1 MAITTVT
8 ATNSVFP
15 SFRPALV
22 AVSVAAVFC
31 FPTALNADSSFSPA
45 VELTSHGYQL
55 KLPPSMETDKGAAL
69 EVVPS
74 LAWRYQGPRMQSRVD
89 LNHQRV
95 WYKDSQRSPYSLNEF
110 TAQNSLSGFD
120 RRVVW
125 TLNASQSHQIRGGGE
140 GAGLFR
146 DRITALGSLSRTNRY
161 GTNVLLSNAPHKE
174 AQFALDLSANKFESK
189 RPAEDDSF
197 GSIDNEQFRANFST
211 SKVHQYGGVFWR
223 GGGSVAR
230 TNRAERARLVRD
242 NAQLQLGVPL
252 LPGLAW
258 MVKGYYEQ
266 NSIQNS
272 DFTNEF
278 SSAGTGLEWQFGRV
292 SRVNLTYNTV
302 LSDSDQS
309 NFVAADFLLAPS
321 RRTSLSGSWDKRYF
335 GRTAQVAG
343 DYRLRFLTMRLS
355 YSDNLT
361 TRSFL
366 ETELLDLGI
375 FVCPDGAADIG
386 DCTTFPGPGY
396 QLGVNEQL
404 QQFFDIDLNIRDDVI
419 LNRQGA
425 FALGYNRNRLTSSL
439 QLSSSELRYVE
450 QNRVDRRHNAS
461 LQTSWRLTPLSRL
474 RANVRAYQYN
484 FGVNER
490 EDKSWQYELGWSRDL
505 SSVSD
510 INVTARHSRRDS
522 NITEFDYRENRVS
535 LSYSYRF

>member
-31 FPTALNADSSFSPA
+31 FPTALSADSSFSPA
-45 VELTSHGYQL
+45 VELTTHGYQL

-89 LNHQRV
+89 VNHQRV
-95 WYKDSQRSPYSLNEF
+95 WYKDSQRSPYSLNEY

-120 RRVVW
+120 RRLVW
-125 TLNASQSHQIRGGGE
+125 TLNASQNHQIRGGGE

-146 DRITALGSLSRTNRY
+146 DRITTVDSLSRTNRY

-174 AQFALDLSANKFESK
+174 AQFALDLSANKFESN

-197 GSIDNEQFRANFST
+197 GNIDNEQFRANFST
-211 SKVHQYGGVFWR
+211 SKVHQHGGVFWR
-223 GGGSVAR
+223 GGGSLAR
-230 TNRAERARLVRD
+230 TNREERARLVRD
-242 NAQLQLGVPL
+242 NAQLQLGIPL

-258 MVKGYYEQ
+258 MVKGAYEQ

-292 SRVNLTYNTV
+292 SRINLTYNKV
-302 LSDSDQS
+302 LSDNDQS

-375 FVCPDGAADIG
+375 FVCPDGSSDIG

-404 QQFFDIDLNIRDDVI
+404 LQFFDTDLNIRDDVI

-425 FALGYNRNRLTSSL
+425 FALGYSRNRLTTSL

-450 QNRVDRRHNAS
+450 QSRVDRRHNAS
-461 LQTSWRLTPLSRL
+461 LLTSWQLTSISRL
-474 RANVRAYQYN
+474 QANVRAYQYN
-484 FGVNER
+484 FGVNQR
-490 EDKSWQYELGWSRDL
+490 EDKSWQYELGWTRNL

-510 INVTARHSRRDS
+510 INITAKRSRRDS
-522 NITEFDYRENRVS
+522 NLDEFDYRENRLS